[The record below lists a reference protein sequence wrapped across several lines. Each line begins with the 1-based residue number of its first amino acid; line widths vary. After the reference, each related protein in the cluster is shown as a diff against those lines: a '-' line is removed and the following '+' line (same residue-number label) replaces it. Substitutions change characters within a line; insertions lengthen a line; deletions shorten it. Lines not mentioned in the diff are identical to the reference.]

1 MRYHSITGGFQAM
14 IANTRSFLLS
24 LRNRHFLAV
33 DLLIFAIT
41 PALATLVRLEGLE
54 HVDRYVP
61 SIIIYTWVLA
71 ICKLGLLWM
80 IGLYHRF
87 WPYASVE
94 ALTALVLSAAVV
106 AGGELFVAFGI
117 LYPLDLLPFALPR
130 SVPIINAGLTILL
143 LGSTRL
149 AVRVLFELSDHK
161 KGTTPTKPVLIAGAG
176 AAGAMVVKELRM
188 NPQVGLHPVGFL
200 DDDPRK
206 QGVRI
211 HGIPVVGT
219 LADLPT
225 AVRECR
231 SFQVII
237 AMPTAPGKVVR
248 GLVQACK
255 QAGVTGRTVPGIFDI
270 LSGAARVSELR
281 DIQVEDLLR
290 RGVVHGNPQEIS
302 LLIRKKRVMV
312 TGAGGSIGSELCRQ
326 ISLCDPSELILVGHG
341 ENSIFKIARE
351 LQKHIPATFVPA
363 VIADIRDKKRMN
375 MVFRAYRPEI
385 IFHAAAHKHVGL
397 MQSNV
402 PEAVTN
408 NVLGTRNL
416 VELAAQYDA
425 ERFVMISSDK
435 AVNPTSIMGVTKRIS
450 ELIVHDA
457 ATTADKPF
465 VSVRFGNVLGSRG
478 SVVPIFKAQIAAG
491 GPVTVS
497 DPRVTRFFM
506 TIPEAVQLVL
516 QAGAMGT
523 CGEVFVLDMGE
534 PVHILDLAKDV
545 IRLSGLTEGID
556 IDIKFTGLAPGEK
569 LHEELFLASEHP
581 VRSKH
586 EKIFVC
592 PNGNKSTLNPVFA
605 GAEVDAPAGP
615 QGGEGDAVFR
625 QNVQELIEAV
635 QYNSVHPVHE
645 LIKRIVSEYQ
655 SSEGVAQVSLI
666 GKVGEELK
674 PSAGQATA
682 TPVGR

>member
-1 MRYHSITGGFQAM
+1 MRYHSITRGFQAM
-14 IANTRSFLLS
+14 IANTRSFLLN
-24 LRNRHFLAV
+24 LRNRHFLAA

-54 HVDRYVP
+54 NVDRYVP
-61 SIIIYTWVLA
+61 SIIIYTWVFA
-71 ICKLGLLWM
+71 FCKLGLLWM

-87 WPYASVE
+87 WPYASVD
-94 ALTALVLSAAVV
+94 ALTALVLSAAAVV
-106 AGGELFVAFGI
+106 AAELFVAFG
-117 LYPLDLLPFALPR
+117 LLFPLDLLPVALPR

-143 LGSTRL
+143 VGSTRL

-188 NPQVGLHPVGFL
+188 NPQVGLHPVAFL

-206 QGVRI
+206 RGVRI

-225 AVRECR
+225 AVKEYR
-231 SFQVII
+231 SLQVII

-248 GLVQACK
+248 DLVQACK
-255 QAGVTGRTVPGIFDI
+255 QAGVTGRTVPGIFEI
-270 LSGAARVSELR
+270 LSGTARVSELR

-290 RGVVHGNPQEIS
+290 RGVVRGNPQEIS
-302 LLIRKKRVMV
+302 QLIQKKRVMV

-326 ISLCDPSELILVGHG
+326 IGLCDPSELILVGHG

-351 LQKHIPATFVPA
+351 LQKNLPASIVPA

-416 VELAAQYDA
+416 VELAAQYDV

-435 AVNPTSIMGVTKRIS
+435 AVNPTSIMGVTKRIA
-450 ELIVHDA
+450 ELVVHDA
-457 ATTADKPF
+457 ATTTGRPF

-478 SVVPIFKAQIAAG
+478 SVVPIFKAQIASG

-497 DPRVTRFFM
+497 DPGRDPFLHDNTGSGATGAPGRSHGNRRRSLCAGYGRAGSHTGPGKRCDSLERPDRGDSTSTSSSPGLRQERSFTRSSSWHPN
-506 TIPEAVQLVL
+506 IPCGASMRRFSSVL
-516 QAGAMGT
+516 TA
-523 CGEVFVLDMGE
+523 
-534 PVHILDLAKDV
+534 IR
-545 IRLSGLTEGID
+545 RLSTPFSPMWESMLRSVRRV
-556 IDIKFTGLAPGEK
+556 EK
-569 LHEELFLASEHP
+569 EMLCFVNAC
-581 VRSKH
+581 RS
-586 EKIFVC
+586 
-592 PNGNKSTLNPVFA
+592 
-605 GAEVDAPAGP
+605 
-615 QGGEGDAVFR
+615 
-625 QNVQELIEAV
+625 
-635 QYNSVHPVHE
+635 
-645 LIKRIVSEYQ
+645 
-655 SSEGVAQVSLI
+655 
-666 GKVGEELK
+666 
-674 PSAGQATA
+674 
-682 TPVGR
+682 